1 MFSSAAER
9 DRFTAEDEEEE
20 AEDAS
25 RGAASSFASAVEE
38 DMDEGSPDVGAS
50 RT

>member
-9 DRFTAEDEEEE
+9 DRFMEEAEDEEGG
-20 AEDAS
+20 S

-38 DMDEGSPDVGAS
+38 DMAEG
-50 RT
+50 